1 MKLSFNTS
9 KKPPKPAA
17 KPLSASA
24 APLGFADADDGR
36 GQAPSSS
43 AREEITQ
50 FDPSDAPSGRN
61 LLVIPPKPNE
71 WRPAKRMK
79 NLDLPLQPDGS
90 AASSSDLSRFQ
101 SQSRSLD
108 EEANAV
114 AVSYGL
120 TVRRRENG
128 GELPV
133 EDEVNPEAP
142 EKSGR
147 LDDSGLKLREE
158 LAKLGD
164 DPGYEDMPVE
174 EFAAAYLRGY
184 GWQEGKGVGK
194 NAKEDVPV
202 RQIEKRGR
210 ERFGLGFEPE
220 KPVLEE
226 KTNRKDSRGSDGRFR
241 VGKEVRI
248 VGGSREDL
256 FGLKG
261 KIVEVVGSESVILNL
276 SRREEEVKVRIKD
289 LTELGSAEE
298 EKFLRKMKELRIKS
312 DSSGSRK
319 KSGDEVKRDVRNG
332 GDKRG
337 DSGKVGGDKRG
348 DSGKVGW
355 LMSHIRVRVISK
367 NLKGGRLYL
376 KKGRVVDVVGPKICD
391 ILMDESKEL
400 IQGVDQEYLETA
412 LPKRGGLVFVLS
424 GRYKG
429 VHGSLVDRDSD
440 RETGV
445 VRDADSQELFNVRL
459 DQIAEYVGD
468 PSLIGY

>member
-1 MKLSFNTS
+1 MKLSFNAS

-17 KPLSASA
+17 KPLSAAEA
-24 APLGFADADDGR
+24 ATFPFADDGR
-36 GQAPSSS
+36 GDAAPPPPSA
-43 AREEITQ
+43 AREQITL
-50 FDPSDAPSGRN
+50 FDSSDAPAEDGTRRN

-79 NLDLPLQPDGS
+79 NLDLPFDPDS
-90 AASSSDLSRFQ
+90 AASAASSDLSRFQ

-108 EEANAV
+108 EEANAAA

-120 TVRRRENG
+120 TVRRREDG
-128 GELPV
+128 GELSGDG
-133 EDEVNPEAP
+133 EDKPEAP
-142 EKSGR
+142 GKLGR

-158 LAKLGD
+158 LATLGD

-194 NAKEDVPV
+194 NAKEDVPI

-220 KPVLEE
+220 KPVLED
-226 KTNRKDSRGSDGRFR
+226 KANGRDSRGGGGRFR
-241 VGKEVRI
+241 AGKEVRI

-256 FGLKG
+256 YGLKG
-261 KIVEVVGSESVILNL
+261 KIVEVVGGESVILNL

-289 LTELGSAEE
+289 VTELGSAEE
-298 EKFLRKMKELRIKS
+298 EKFLRKMKELRIKN

-319 KSGDEVKRDVRNG
+319 RSGDEGKRDVRN
-332 GDKRG
+332 
-337 DSGKVGGDKRG
+337 GGDKRG

-355 LMSHIRVRVISK
+355 LMSHIRVRVTSK
-367 NLKGGRLYL
+367 DLKGGRLYL

-412 LPKRGGLVFVLS
+412 LPKRGGPVFVLS

-429 VHGSLVDRDSD
+429 VHGSLVDRDFD

>member
-1 MKLSFNTS
+1 MKLSFNAS

-17 KPLSASA
+17 KPLSTTFG
-24 APLGFADADDGR
+24 LADDGE
-36 GQAPSSS
+36 APSSS
-43 AREEITQ
+43 AREQITQ
-50 FDPSDAPSGRN
+50 FDSSDAPADDASRR
-61 LLVIPPKPNE
+61 VIPPKPNE
-71 WRPAKRMK
+71 WRPTKKMK
-79 NLDLPLQPDGS
+79 NLDLPLQPDPAS
-90 AASSSDLSRFQ
+90 ESSSDLSRFQ
-101 SQSRSLD
+101 PQSRSLD
-108 EEANAV
+108 DEANAS

-120 TVRRRENG
+120 TVRQRENG
-128 GELPV
+128 GGDELLG
-133 EDEVNPEAP
+133 DDGEVKPEALG
-142 EKSGR
+142 KSR
-147 LDDSGLKLREE
+147 VDDSRLKLREE
-158 LAKLGD
+158 MAKLGN
-164 DPGYEDMPVE
+164 DPGYDDMPVE

-194 NAKEDVPV
+194 NAKEDVPP
-202 RQIEKRGR
+202 RQVEKKRGR
-210 ERFGLGFEPE
+210 ERFGLGFEPLE
-220 KPVLEE
+220 PVREE
-226 KTNRKDSRGSDGRFR
+226 KAKGRDSRGGEGKLR

-276 SRREEEVKVRIKD
+276 SRREEEVKVRITD

-298 EKFLRKMKELRIKS
+298 EKFLRKMKELRIKN
-312 DSSGSRK
+312 DSTGSRR
-319 KSGDEVKRDVRNG
+319 KSGNEVKRDVRNG

-337 DSGKVGGDKRG
+337 DSGKA
-348 DSGKVGW
+348 GW

-367 NLKGGRLYL
+367 DLKGGRLYL
-376 KKGRVVDVVGPKICD
+376 KKGRVVDVVGPNVCD

-412 LPKRGGLVFVLS
+412 LPKRGGSVFVLS

-440 RETGV
+440 RDTGV

-459 DQIAEYVGD
+459 EQIAEYVGD
-468 PSLIGY
+468 PSLMGY

>member
-1 MKLSFNTS
+1 MKLSFNAS

-17 KPLSASA
+17 KPLSA
-24 APLGFADADDGR
+24 PFGFADAGDGR
-36 GQAPSSS
+36 GEAPSSS
-43 AREEITQ
+43 ARREEITQ
-50 FDPSDAPSGRN
+50 FDPSDVSADGRSR
-61 LLVIPPKPNE
+61 LVIPPKPNE
-71 WRPAKRMK
+71 WRPSKKMK
-79 NLDLPLQPDGS
+79 NLDLPFRPEES
-90 AASSSDLSRFQ
+90 AAGDLSRFQ
-101 SQSRSLD
+101 SQSRSLE
-108 EEANAV
+108 EEANAG

-128 GELPV
+128 GEMELEGEGEGEGEGEV
-133 EDEVNPEAP
+133 EVKPEAP
-142 EKSGR
+142 ERSGR

-164 DPGYEDMPVE
+164 DPGYEEMPVE

-194 NAKEDVPV
+194 NAKEDVPI

-210 ERFGLGFEPE
+210 ERFGLGFEPQ
-220 KPVLEE
+220 KPVPEVE
-226 KTNRKDSRGSDGRFR
+226 ANGRDSRGGDGRFR
-241 VGKEVRI
+241 VGKEMRI

-261 KIVEVVGSESVILNL
+261 KIVEVVGGESVILNL

-289 LTELGSAEE
+289 LAELGSAEE
-298 EKFLRKMKELRIKS
+298 EKFLRKMKELRIKN
-312 DSSGSRK
+312 DSSGSRR
-319 KSGDEVKRDVRNG
+319 KSGDEVKRDVRN
-332 GDKRG
+332 
-337 DSGKVGGDKRG
+337 GGDKRG

-400 IQGVDQEYLETA
+400 IQGVDQDYLETA
-412 LPKRGGLVFVLS
+412 LPKRGGPVFVLS